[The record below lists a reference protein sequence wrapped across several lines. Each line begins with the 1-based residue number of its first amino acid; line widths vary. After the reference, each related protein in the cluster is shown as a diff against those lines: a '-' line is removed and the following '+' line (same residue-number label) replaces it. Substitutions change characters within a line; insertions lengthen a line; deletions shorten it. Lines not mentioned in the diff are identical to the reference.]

1 MESAYN
7 KKKNEPNLADP
18 ANAMLTTSRA
28 SCYMR
33 TCLPF
38 RNFRNVSVSTID
50 NANRSKQTRE
60 AALAEAMAKEEE
72 AVAREKVLREL
83 NYRAS
88 ESLGNLNSLSTSEFL
103 IRGAS
108 MRSKLAD
115 QDLQDGMTELDSELK
130 SFFSER
136 MKLPS
141 SEVSNRPWYIRHSQ
155 NGEQLPLG
163 STKDI
168 VSTIGKSNNQFPN
181 LKVTLEY
188 KEYST
193 PELYLRH
200 LNFLRKNGGHG
211 SVVQDVYLPWSQ
223 KSVGNSDL
231 SVATL
236 LAAGCHLGHAKASF
250 RPSMQRYVYGESDGL
265 YLIDLNETMIALTR
279 AIKVVRGVALKG
291 GVIVFVGTNPNE
303 AHMLSVARAARK
315 CKGYYVSHR
324 WIPGTITNF
333 VEVSKQLS
341 GQQRVEVDLVDRSTD
356 RKVVSDSSLIKPDLV
371 ILMNPVE
378 NRNCISE
385 CISQRIPTIGL
396 CDTDMEPSLLTYPIP
411 CNDDSVRVWD
421 LILQVLSSA
430 GQAGI
435 QERHI
440 AFESYSKSNN

>member
-1 MESAYN
+1 M
-7 KKKNEPNLADP
+7 
-18 ANAMLTTSRA
+18 RA
-28 SCYMR
+28 
-33 TCLPF
+33 CLPF
-38 RNFRNVSVSTID
+38 RSFRNASVSAID
-50 NANRSKQTRE
+50 KANRSKLTRE
-60 AALAEAMAKEEE
+60 AALAEALAKEEE

-88 ESLGNLNSLSTSEFL
+88 ESLGNLNSLSSSEFL

-108 MRSKLAD
+108 MRSILAD
-115 QDLQDGMTELDSELK
+115 QDLQGDVTELDSELK

-141 SEVSNRPWYIRHSQ
+141 SEVINRPWYSLHSQ
-155 NGEQLPLG
+155 NGELVSLG
-163 STKDI
+163 RTKGI
-168 VSTIGKSNNQFPN
+168 VSTIGRSNNQFPN

-188 KEYST
+188 KEYSV

-200 LNFLRKNGGHG
+200 LNFLRKNGGLG
-211 SVVQDVYLPWSQ
+211 SEVQDVYSPRSQ
-223 KSVGNSDL
+223 NSI
-231 SVATL
+231 SSSEMSIATL

-250 RPSMQRYVYGESDGL
+250 RPSMQRYVYGERDGL

-279 AIKVVRGVALKG
+279 ASKVVKGVALRG

-303 AHMLSVARAARK
+303 AHRLAIARAARK

-341 GQQRVEVDLVDRSTD
+341 GQQRIEVDLVDKSTD

-371 ILMNPVE
+371 IMMNPVE

-411 CNDDSVRVWD
+411 CNDDSVRVWE
-421 LILQVLSSA
+421 LILEVLSSA

-440 AFESYSKSNN
+440 AFESYSKSKN